1 MHPASEALAQ
11 MIAALGLEV
20 AAVKAKAGGSR
31 IDLRGGQR
39 VGDVGDSWL
48 YAFPLSEEGRLR
60 DDTPIRLS
68 CSDRDVYG
76 TIVSV
81 RDGVLVVSLQEDLG
95 PSIATARLVTDDS
108 FLVQRLKDR
117 LEAVRDGTARF
128 HLESAERVLDPAD
141 VPSNDLEPAPAVLV
155 GDGRLNDEQLSA
167 VRRSLGSQVTY
178 VWGPPGTG
186 KTSTVARIVEA
197 HYRAGRSVLLVSNT
211 NIAVDT
217 ALERVASR
225 LKGEP
230 EFYEGLVLRIGPIV
244 KEELRAAYGK
254 QIDLAEVVARLG
266 GPLIKERAE
275 LRDIVAPLEVEIVP
289 LSKAV
294 RDYDTLA
301 ATRRD
306 LVEGEGAVSDL
317 RASSRDRLRAAR
329 EHRQHVAG
337 LEVKLARARS
347 MGRLRRFLFR
357 LDPERIL
364 AEMASGERAALV
376 NEDAARA
383 LQADADSKD
392 AKLGALRGEIERL
405 VAETRAYPPESQ
417 ARAAFTDV
425 GTRLNASRSR
435 IQDIERELKNLEKS
449 LLEKCRV
456 AAMTAYRSYLDT
468 TLSRAFDVV
477 LVDEASMLMLPL
489 VYYAAGLATHSVTVA
504 GDFRQLPSIVMSSE
518 PQALAWLKRDVFE
531 KAGIPDRL
539 ATGKPTPQLVAL
551 RTQFRMQ
558 EPICEILNAFFY
570 TDRPLRSDPSV
581 NRQGREFPFGSDSL
595 FLVDTSSLNPWAA
608 FPTGSLSRYNLLH
621 AVLVRNAVSLLS
633 DAGYLPADGS
643 PNDAIGVISPY
654 AVQARLIQTLIED
667 RLGPAAAGIAA
678 TVHRFQGNEKD
689 AIFLDLTDSTG
700 APVGMFLRATSRE
713 EEGARLLNVALSRAR
728 RHVVLVANVPYLR
741 SNTDASAIIR
751 PILDHFER
759 HARTLSVK
767 KFLPVGEREL
777 IEGLAAATGSGFA
790 LSSEGAG
797 LFNEGSFYPAFRN
810 DLETAR
816 KSIVLFSPFAT
827 EAGTSRWIELLRAA
841 VLRGVHVRLL
851 TQPPVDGDADLALA
865 SRQLV
870 QSLRSIGV
878 VVDLRLQMH
887 EKIAV
892 IDGNVL
898 WHGSLNVLSHRNTHE
913 SVLRIES
920 REVCDLVGRLV
931 GKDGRRRDAPELHV
945 AENPKCTVCGGP
957 TVWVRSRDGIVF
969 RCEDRVCAGVV
980 GGRRPD
986 DRSRRNR
993 RTGRPAERTD
1003 RARIACPRQG
1013 CDGQL
1018 TERKGKFGRFLGCS
1032 RYPRCRHTQNVE

>member
-1 MHPASEALAQ
+1 

-20 AAVKAKAGGSR
+20 AAIKAKGGGSR
-31 IDLRGGQR
+31 VDLRGGQR
-39 VGDVGDSWL
+39 VGEVGDSWL
-48 YAFPLSEEGRLR
+48 YAFPLSEERRLR

-68 CSDRDVYG
+68 CGDRDVDG

-81 RDGVLVVSLQEDLG
+81 RDGVLVVSLEEDLG

-128 HLESAERVLDPAD
+128 NLESAERVLDPGD
-141 VPSNDLEPAPAVLV
+141 VPSNDAEPAPAVLV

-197 HYRAGRSVLLVSNT
+197 HYRAGRTVLLVSNT

-217 ALERVASR
+217 ALERVAAR

-230 EFYEGLVLRIGPIV
+230 EFYEGLVLRVGPIV

-266 GPLIKERAE
+266 EPLMKERME
-275 LRDIVAPLEVEIVP
+275 LRDVVARLEVDVVP

-306 LVEGEGAVSDL
+306 LVEGEGAVSNL
-317 RASSRDRLRAAR
+317 RASSSDRSRVAI
-329 EHRQHVAG
+329 EHRRRVAA
-337 LEVKLARARS
+337 LEERLAKARS

-364 AEMASGERAALV
+364 VEIASDQRAAMV

-383 LQADADSKD
+383 LQVDADAKD
-392 AKLGALRGEIERL
+392 AKLGSLRGEIERL
-405 VAETRAYPPESQ
+405 VAETRSYPPESQ
-417 ARAAFTDV
+417 ARAIFRDV
-425 GTRLNASRSR
+425 ETRLTASRSR
-435 IQDIERELKNLEKS
+435 IRDIDRELKNLEKS

-468 TLSRAFDVV
+468 TLARAFDVV
-477 LVDEASMLMLPL
+477 VVDEASMLMLPL

-539 ATGKPTPQLVAL
+539 ATGEPTPQLVAL
-551 RTQFRMQ
+551 RTQFRMR

-581 NRQGREFPFGSDSL
+581 NRHGRDFPFGSDSL

-608 FPTGSLSRYNLLH
+608 YPIGSSSRYNLLH
-621 AVLVRNAVSLLS
+621 ALLVRNAVRLLS
-633 DAGYLPADGS
+633 DAGYLPSDGK

-654 AVQARLIQTLIED
+654 SVQARLIQTLVED
-667 RLGPAAAGIAA
+667 RLGPTAAGIAA

-689 AIFLDLTDSTG
+689 AMFLDLTDSTG
-700 APVGMFLRATSRE
+700 APVGKFLRATSRE

-741 SNTDASAIIR
+741 SNTDSNALIR

-759 HARTLSVK
+759 HARSLSVNE
-767 KFLPVGEREL
+767 FLPVGERDL

-790 LSSEGAG
+790 LSSDGAG

-827 EAGTSRWIELLRAA
+827 EAGTSRWIEFLRAA
-841 VLRGVHVRLL
+841 ILRGVNVRLL
-851 TQPPVDGDADLALA
+851 TRPPVDVDADLALA
-865 SRQLV
+865 SPQLV

-878 VVDLRLQMH
+878 VVDLRSKMH

-898 WHGSLNVLSHRNTHE
+898 WHGSLNILSHRNTHE
-913 SVLRIES
+913 SMLRIES

-945 AENPKCTVCGGP
+945 AENPKCTKCGGP
-957 TVWVRSRDGIVF
+957 TVWIRTRNDIVF
-969 RCEDRVCAGVV
+969 RCEDLHCDGAD
-980 GGRRPD
+980 GGQRSD
-986 DRSRRNR
+986 GRSRRSR
-993 RTGRPAERTD
+993 PTGEAA
-1003 RARIACPRQG
+1003 ARNARVITPCPRQG
-1013 CDGQL
+1013 CDGRL
-1018 TERKGKFGRFLGCS
+1018 TERKGRFGRFLGCS
-1032 RYPRCRHTQNVE
+1032 RYPRCRHTQNLE